1 MPNTATR
8 LITLIMLL
16 QRKPNQKAA
25 DLAEELGVS
34 LRTVHRYF
42 GMLDEIGVPVY
53 AERGP
58 HGGFSLVRGYRMPP
72 LVFTPQEAA
81 AVTLGVGL
89 VEELWGQ
96 LYQEAARGALA
107 KLDQVLPDDQRH
119 EIAWAR
125 RALLATG
132 MHRTD
137 LEILAP
143 VLEVLRQAV
152 RDHIR
157 VRMDYQSRDQAKP
170 SQREMDPYALVHRWG
185 WWYVIGYC
193 RLREGLRTFRVDRI
207 ASLEL
212 LPAPFE
218 IPADFDLRAYLA
230 QEPGTQPLIEVQ
242 MRFRPEA
249 ARLAFDN
256 QTYWQRLEPQTDGSV
271 LVTFAAPDLIWAA
284 STTLAYG
291 PVVEV
296 LSPAEVR
303 ETVIEW
309 AQAVVKSYAQPET
322 FRLRSKERNP

>member
-16 QRKPNQKAA
+16 QRRPNQKAT
-25 DLAEELGVS
+25 DLANELGVS

-42 GMLDEIGVPVY
+42 GMLDEIGIPVY

-89 VEELWGQ
+89 VEEMWGQ
-96 LYQEAARGALA
+96 LYREAARGALA

-137 LEILAP
+137 LETLAP
-143 VLEVLRQAV
+143 VLEALRQAV
-152 RDHIR
+152 RARHR
-157 VRMDYQSRDQAKP
+157 VRVDYQSRDQAKP
-170 SQREMDPYALVHRWG
+170 TRREMDPYALVHRWG

-193 RLREGLRTFRVDRI
+193 HLREDLRTFRVDRI
-207 ASLEL
+207 ASFEL
-212 LPAPFE
+212 LGTPFE
-218 IPADFDLRAYLA
+218 VPADFDLRDYLA
-230 QEPGTQPLIEVQ
+230 QELETQPPIEVQ

-256 QTYWQRLEPQTDGSV
+256 QTYWKRLEPQVDGSV

-284 STTLAYG
+284 STALSYG

-303 ETVIEW
+303 GTVIEW
-309 AQAVVKSYAQPET
+309 AQAVVKSYTEPET
-322 FRLRSKERNP
+322 FRLRPKERNP

>member
-16 QRKPNQKAA
+16 QRRPNQKAA
-25 DLAEELGVS
+25 DLAGELGVS

-42 GMLDEIGVPVY
+42 GMLDEIGIPVY

-58 HGGFSLVRGYRMPP
+58 HGGFSLVKGYRMPP
-72 LVFTPQEAA
+72 LVFTPEEAA

-89 VEELWGQ
+89 VEEMWGQ
-96 LYQEAARGALA
+96 LYKEAARGALA

-137 LEILAP
+137 LETLAP
-143 VLEVLRQAV
+143 VLEKLRRAV
-152 RDHIR
+152 RDHR
-157 VRMDYQSRDQAKP
+157 RSRMDYQGR
-170 SQREMDPYALVHRWG
+170 SQVEPTRREVDPYALVHRWG
-185 WWYVIGYC
+185 WWYLIGYC
-193 RLREGLRTFRVDRI
+193 HLRQDLRTFRVDRI

-212 LPAPFE
+212 LGAAFE
-218 IPADFDLRAYLA
+218 VPPDFVLHEYLD
-230 QEPGTQPLIEVQ
+230 QEPGTQPRFEVQ
-242 MRFRPEA
+242 MRFHPEA
-249 ARLAFDN
+249 AHLALDN
-256 QTYWQRLEPQTDGSV
+256 QTYWERLEIQADGSV

-284 STTLAYG
+284 STALAYG

-303 ETVIEW
+303 GMVIEW
-309 AQAVVKSYAQPET
+309 AQAVVKSYAEPET
-322 FRLRSKERNP
+322 FRLRSKKRSP